1 MKYIIDLPEE
11 LYEQCKNTELTKENE
26 GFDFHII
33 KTVANGTL
41 LSEELEKIIDEI
53 NELSY
58 SRAGAYESEFSMC
71 LDLLDEHIAELQEE
85 S

>member
-1 MKYIIDLPEE
+1 MKS
-11 LYEQCKNTELTKENE
+11 CKGCKHYKRNENSRLIVCE
-26 GFDFHII
+26 FGLDSMSKCAKDMEDFA
-33 KTVANGTL
+33 V
-41 LSEELEKIIDEI
+41 EELEKIIDEI

-71 LDLLDEHIAELQEE
+71 LDLLDEHIAKLKEE